1 MREGAKRK
9 QQQPKD
15 KLNSCRNKKIK
26 KAKKTGM
33 SLDNKKKRK
42 KSICII
48 TGNNHTRGNKMYR

>member
-26 KAKKTGM
+26 KAKKNRNVFG
-33 SLDNKKKRK
+33 
-42 KSICII
+42 
-48 TGNNHTRGNKMYR
+48 

>member
-26 KAKKTGM
+26 KAKKKQECLWITE
-33 SLDNKKKRK
+33 

-48 TGNNHTRGNKMYR
+48 TGNKHTRKNKMYR